1 MDNQKKL
8 LVIIMIIIIAIITI
22 LVISI
27 AMINNK
33 NNHGIEEKSDS
44 HEIEYIAYV
53 NEDIRLVQDYSSYY
67 IVLECI
73 DILNDAITNNKED
86 IISSIVKNGDVQNST
101 IKNVKHMYV
110 GERSTSN
117 TYYIEC
123 NNQDNNS
130 IYLIMYQDRENITY
144 EFEYITRDEYNN
156 SIDTKKGKVLTNN
169 IKKNKYNTY
178 TIQMKSTESLISDYV
193 EEYIRLLKEDVN
205 EAYEKL
211 DTEYREKRFNNS
223 INEFKDYI
231 NKNLEKIEKA
241 VMTDYGS
248 SIVMNNGKAS
258 MVYVYRDT
266 NNHDF
271 IIKEEAVMEYKIL
284 LDEYTVKD
292 NEYIKAYNKLNT
304 NQKVQYNISIFFK
317 CINEKNYKM
326 AYNLL
331 NEQFKQNNFKTQEQ
345 FEKYISENFFDTN
358 LLGNIGIEDKGENTY
373 ICTCSYKDSLS
384 SNSKT
389 SSAQMAIRLSEGTD
403 FEISFTIK

>member
-1 MDNQKKL
+1 MNNQKKL
-8 LVIIMIIIIAIITI
+8 LIIIMLIIITIITI

-27 AMINNK
+27 VMINNK
-33 NNHGIEEKSDS
+33 NNHGIERKSDS
-44 HEIEYIAYV
+44 HEIEYIPYV

-67 IVLECI
+67 TVLGCI
-73 DILNDAITNNKED
+73 DILNDAIINNKDE
-86 IISSIVKNGDVQNST
+86 IISDIVKSGDISNST
-101 IKNVKHMYV
+101 VKNVKHMYV

-130 IYLIMYQDRENITY
+130 VYLIMYQDRLNNTY
-144 EFEYITRDEYNN
+144 RFEFINSDEYNN
-156 SIDTKKGKVLTNN
+156 SINTKKGKVLTNN
-169 IKKNKYNTY
+169 INKNKYNTY
-178 TIQMKSTESLISDYV
+178 EIKMKSTESLVSDYV
-193 EEYIRLLKEDVN
+193 EAYIRLLKEDVN
-205 EAYEKL
+205 EAYERL

-231 NKNLEKIEKA
+231 NKNLNKIEKA
-241 VMTDYGS
+241 VMTEYGS

-258 MVYVYRDT
+258 TVYAYRDT

-284 LDEYTVKD
+284 LDEYTVQD

-304 NQKVQYNISIFFK
+304 NQKIQYNISIFFK

-345 FEKYISENFFDTN
+345 FEKYISEKFFDMN
-358 LLGNIGIEDKGENTY
+358 LLGNLSIEDKGENTY
-373 ICTCSYKDSLS
+373 ICTCSYKDSVS
-384 SNSKT
+384 SNAKT
-389 SSAQMAIRLSEGTD
+389 SSVQIAIKLSEGTD
-403 FEISFTIK
+403 FEMSFTIE

>member
-73 DILNDAITNNKED
+73 DILNDAITNNKEE
-86 IISSIVKNGDVQNST
+86 IISSIVKSGNIPKST

-130 IYLIMYQDRENITY
+130 ICLIMYQDRENITY

-178 TIQMKSTESLISDYV
+178 TIRMKSTESLISDYV